1 MTATTK
7 KITFA
12 EYLKYNDGTDTQY
25 ELVDGELIPMSLG
38 TGKHGGI
45 SKFLERSFDDESAK
59 MGQNWTAQK
68 FSVGVR
74 CLRRPEAGAP
84 RGGRWD
90 TSRIPDVVVLP
101 TQQWEAL
108 SNREAVIELNET
120 LPILVVEVVSEST
133 QTTDYRSK
141 RSEYAVLEIPEYW
154 IVDPIQEIVTICTL
168 VEGFYDAVAFRG
180 QERIISFTFPQLDLS
195 AEQVLA
201 GRK

>member
-7 KITFA
+7 KFTFA

-25 ELVDGELIPMSLG
+25 ELVDGELIPISLG

-45 SKFLERSFDDESAK
+45 SKFLERSNDHESAK
-59 MGQNWTAQK
+59 IGQNWTAQK

-74 CLRRPEAGAP
+74 SP
-84 RGGRWD
+84 RGGCWD

-101 TQQWEAL
+101 TQQWSVL

-120 LPILVVEVVSEST
+120 PPILVVQVVIEST

-141 RSEYAVLEIPEYW
+141 HSKYAVLKIPEY
-154 IVDPIQEIVTICTL
+154 
-168 VEGFYDAVAFRG
+168 
-180 QERIISFTFPQLDLS
+180 
-195 AEQVLA
+195 
-201 GRK
+201 

>member
-7 KITFA
+7 KLTFA

-38 TGKHGGI
+38 TCKHGGI
-45 SKFLERSFDDESAK
+45 SKFLERSFDDESGK
-59 MGQNWTAQK
+59 MGKNWTAQK

-74 CLRRPEAGAP
+74 SP

-120 LPILVVEVVSEST
+120 PPILVVEVVREST

-154 IVDPIQEIVTICTL
+154 IVDPIQDVVTVCTL
-168 VEGFYDAVAFRG
+168 IEGFYDAVAFQG
-180 QERIISFTFPQLDLS
+180 LKRIISSTFPQLDLS

>member
-7 KITFA
+7 KLTFA

-59 MGQNWTAQK
+59 RGCNWTAQK

-74 CLRRPEAGAP
+74 SP
-84 RGGRWD
+84 RSGRWD
-90 TSRIPDVVVLP
+90 TSRVPDVVVLP
-101 TQQWEAL
+101 TEQWAAL

-120 LPILVVEVVSEST
+120 PPILVVEVVSEST

-141 RSEYAVLEIPEYW
+141 RSEYAVLGIPEYW
-154 IVDPIQEIVTICTL
+154 IVDPIQEVITICSL
-168 VEGFYDAVAFRG
+168 VEGFYDAIIFRG
-180 QERIISFTFPQLDLS
+180 QERLISSTFPQLNLT
-195 AEQVLA
+195 AEQVLT
-201 GRK
+201 GGT

>member
-7 KITFA
+7 KFTFA

-59 MGQNWTAQK
+59 MGHNWTAQK

-74 CLRRPEAGAP
+74 SP

-120 LPILVVEVVSEST
+120 PPILVVEVVSEST

-168 VEGFYDAVAFRG
+168 VEGFYDAVTFRG

>member
-7 KITFA
+7 KLTFA
-12 EYLKYNDGTDTQY
+12 EYLNYNDGTDTQY

-38 TGKHGGI
+38 TDKHGGI
-45 SKFLERSFDDESAK
+45 SKFLERCFDDESAK
-59 MGQNWTAQK
+59 IGQNWTAQK

-74 CLRRPEAGAP
+74 SP

-101 TQQWEAL
+101 THQWEAL

-120 LPILVVEVVSEST
+120 PPILVVEVVSEST

-154 IVDPIQEIVTICTL
+154 IVDPIQEIVTVCTL
-168 VEGFYDAVAFRG
+168 VEGFYDAVVFRG
-180 QERIISFTFPQLDLS
+180 QERIISSTFPQLDLN
-195 AEQVLA
+195 AKQVLA
-201 GRK
+201 GRQ

>member
-7 KITFA
+7 KLTFA

-38 TGKHGGI
+38 TGKHGSI
-45 SKFLERSFDDESAK
+45 AKFLERSFDDECAK
-59 MGQNWTAQK
+59 MGKNWTAQK

-74 CLRRPEAGAP
+74 SP

-90 TSRIPDVVVLP
+90 TSRVPDVVVL
-101 TQQWEAL
+101 TAEQWEAL
-108 SNREAVIELNET
+108 AHREAVIELNET
-120 LPILVVEVVSEST
+120 PPILVVEVVSEAT

-154 IVDPIQEIVTICTL
+154 IVDPIQKIVTVCTL
-168 VEGFYDAVAFRG
+168 VEGFYDAMAFQG
-180 QERIISFTFPQLDLS
+180 KELINSATFLQLNLT

-201 GRK
+201 AKK